1 MNRHELYE
9 EIQKL
14 EKETGFTLAITDHKK
29 FKENKKRL
37 DKLQKISKSSNKVK
51 PHFVTP
57 SQNKQ
62 QMILDII
69 RTFRF
74 TLYNDKT
81 GKTIV
86 RKSKGQTRLIALGY
100 LAEKLKFSASY
111 TVLNAE
117 QA

>member
-1 MNRHELYE
+1 
-9 EIQKL
+9 
-14 EKETGFTLAITDHKK
+14 
-29 FKENKKRL
+29 
-37 DKLQKISKSSNKVK
+37 
-51 PHFVTP
+51 
-57 SQNKQ
+57 
-62 QMILDII
+62 MILDII

-81 GKTIV
+81 GNTIV